1 MNIKKGII
9 RRWHL
14 LADPVVR
21 FIASKWHRDKEIIV
35 YGGALDLFI
44 DNEKYIF
51 IYNNLK
57 HPEYKHIWLTRNSDT
72 FERVKSLGF
81 QVVKSNTIK
90 GIQLILKAGTV
101 VFDNRIDEFSYHNL
115 STGAL
120 RIEIW
125 HGLPLK
131 YFAPITN
138 EDDDY
143 YQLKGKLY
151 EKYKKPNWW
160 GEYCISTSSI
170 FDRFVS
176 IAFKIPK
183 ERIIRGTYPR
193 VSILLKSEE
202 ERMAFIDSYETE
214 SLKQLY
220 FTIEKDSRRK
230 IIYMPTFRDADRD
243 YISKAIPDWE
253 RLNQVLAKNS
263 VVLYLKVHRVAVLPD
278 NMNYSNIV
286 LMDNSMDVYPLL
298 PLFDM
303 LITDYSSIQ
312 YDFSLMP
319 EKKTVIYAYDI
330 DEYRGHSR
338 GIFKFFFKLMEE
350 LTVAT
355 TFEELLHI
363 VASDYTQICRFP
375 IERFYEMPDN
385 NEALIGFINEYYNRW
400 INN

>member
-1 MNIKKGII
+1 MNIKKGLF

-14 LADPVVR
+14 YTDPIVR

-51 IYNNLK
+51 IYNNIK
-57 HPEYKHIWLTRNSDT
+57 HPEYKHIWLTRNNET

-81 QVVKSNTIK
+81 QVVKSNSIK

-101 VFDNRIDEFSYHNL
+101 VFDNRIEEFSYHNF

-131 YFAPITN
+131 YFAPILD
-138 EDDDY
+138 EDADY
-143 YQLKGKLY
+143 YQLKGYFY
-151 EKYKKPNWW
+151 EHYIKPNWW
-160 GEYCISTSSI
+160 GEYCISTSPD
-170 FDRFVS
+170 FDRLVS

-193 VSILLKSEE
+193 VSILLMNEK
-202 ERMAFIDSYETE
+202 ERLAFIDSYETE

-220 FTIEKDSRRK
+220 SSIEKDSRRK
-230 IIYMPTFRDADRD
+230 VIYMPTFRDADRD

-253 RLNQVLAKNS
+253 RLNQVLAQNS
-263 VVLYLKVHRVAVLPD
+263 VILYLKVHRVAALPD
-278 NMNYSNIV
+278 NMNYSNII
-286 LMDNSMDVYPLL
+286 LLDNSMDVYPLL

-312 YDFSLMP
+312 YDFSLIP
-319 EKKTVIYAYDI
+319 EKKTLIYAYDI

-338 GIFKFFFKLMEE
+338 GVFKFFFKLMEE

-355 TFEELLHI
+355 TFEELLDI
-363 VASDYTQICRFP
+363 VASDYTHIKRFP
-375 IERFYEMPDN
+375 IERYYEMPDN
-385 NEALIGFINEYYNRW
+385 NEAIIGFIREYTMER
-400 INN
+400 